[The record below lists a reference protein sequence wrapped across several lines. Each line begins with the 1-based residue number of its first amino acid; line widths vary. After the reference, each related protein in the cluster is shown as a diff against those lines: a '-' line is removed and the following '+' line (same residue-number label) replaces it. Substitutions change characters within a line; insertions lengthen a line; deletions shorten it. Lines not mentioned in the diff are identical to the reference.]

1 MKKYLYETE
10 TRSRG
15 TEFIDVLQRAGYAA
29 SIGSDAFRNY
39 VVKITVSHNGTAIGC
54 IKVYYKPS
62 KKAYTLDLS
71 EIRDNRFKENI
82 TVLWNGGSSELAL
95 TDVQDDSDIEY
106 HAYVDGSY
114 MKGKTGFGLVIV
126 KRKKVI
132 HEESGVLKEKE
143 ELEQRQVPGEI
154 EGVRRTVA
162 WCKRKGVDAIAIA
175 YDYMGLEKW
184 ATGEWKTNNRITRNY
199 ADEMK
204 KCTVKIYWKKI
215 KSHSGDVWNDY
226 ADNLAK
232 QAIDG

>member
-1 MKKYLYETE
+1 MKKYLYESE

-15 TEFIDVLQRAGYAA
+15 GEFIEVLQRAGYKA

-39 VVKITVSHNGTAIGC
+39 VVKISISHNDAALGS

-62 KKAYTLDLS
+62 KKTYTLDLS
-71 EIRDNRFKENI
+71 ELHDVRYKENI
-82 TVLWNGGSSELAL
+82 MSIWNGGNSELSLSDAG
-95 TDVQDDSDIEY
+95 DDAHVEY

-114 MKGKTGFGLVIV
+114 MKGKTGFGLVII
-126 KRKKVI
+126 KDKKVI
-132 HEESGVLKEKE
+132 HEESGVLEEKE

-154 EGVRRTVA
+154 EGVRRTIA
-162 WCKRKGVDAIAIA
+162 WCRRKGVDAIAIA

-199 ADEMK
+199 AEEMK
-204 KCTVKIYWKKI
+204 KCTINIIWKKI
-215 KSHSGDVWNDY
+215 KSHSGDIWNDY

-232 QAIDG
+232 QAIDN

>member
-1 MKKYLYETE
+1 MKKYLYEAE

-15 TEFIDVLQRAGYAA
+15 SEFIDVLQHAGYKA

-39 VVKITVSHNGTAIGC
+39 VVKITVSHNGTTLGY

-62 KKAYTLDLS
+62 KKIYTLDLS
-71 EIRDNRFKENI
+71 ELLDVRFKENI
-82 TVLWNGGSSELAL
+82 TCLWKGEHSALVLSDAEDGA
-95 TDVQDDSDIEY
+95 DIEY
-106 HAYVDGSY
+106 CSYVDGSY

-126 KRKKVI
+126 KGTKVV
-132 HEESGVLKEKE
+132 HEESGVLEEKE

-154 EGVRRTVA
+154 EGVRRTIA
-162 WCKRKGVDAIAIA
+162 WCSRKGVDAIAIA

-199 ADEMK
+199 AEEMK
-204 KCTVKIYWKKI
+204 KCTIKVFWKKI
-215 KSHSGDVWNDY
+215 KSHSGDAWNDY

-232 QAIDG
+232 LAIDN